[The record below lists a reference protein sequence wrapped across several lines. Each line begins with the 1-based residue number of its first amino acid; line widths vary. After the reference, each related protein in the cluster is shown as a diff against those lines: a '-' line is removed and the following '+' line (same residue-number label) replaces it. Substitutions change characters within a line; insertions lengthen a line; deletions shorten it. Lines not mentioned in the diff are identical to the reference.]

1 MEFIKEYA
9 VSIIT
14 VSILA
19 IVLENILPNDGNKKF
34 IQVIIGLVVML
45 VILNPLTKLPHF
57 VQTFAMPYLR
67 LEDSDLTKT
76 SQKSFLAE
84 AFERNLANNIR
95 EDVFKTFHT
104 SINCKITCSVK
115 DDGEIIGISHMQ
127 LLPYSQ
133 EIAHYIAEKYGIE
146 EVYIEP

>member
-1 MEFIKEYA
+1 MEFIKDYA

-19 IVLENILPNDGNKKF
+19 IILENILPNDGNKKF
-34 IQVIIGLVVML
+34 IHVIIGLVVML

-57 VQTFAMPYLR
+57 AQTLAIPYVQLD
-67 LEDSDLTKT
+67 DSALTES

-84 AFERNLANNIR
+84 TFERNLANSIT
-95 EDVFKTFHT
+95 EDVFKTYKMT
-104 SINCKITCSVK
+104 VNCKITCSLNEN
-115 DDGEIIGISHMQ
+115 GEISGIRQVQ
-127 LLPYSQ
+127 LIPYSQ

-146 EVYIEP
+146 EVCIGP